1 MARTLGAGLD
11 DVMNP
16 SAQAFRINGIAAL
29 LHALIAAALLAI
41 AAAPALA
48 AGDAHGAAEDVDA
61 GEDDAT
67 ATGPFFHKMDAL
79 LAPVIEKR
87 RVRGYAEIVV
97 TLELATKEAERL
109 VHGKTL
115 PLRDEFPRD
124 LQFQAGMRGEG
135 DPAID
140 LRRIKARFKALAA
153 RVVGEGVVAD
163 VLSDSAIYHGG

>member
-1 MARTLGAGLD
+1 
-11 DVMNP
+11 MNP
-16 SAQAFRINGIAAL
+16 FAQAFRINGIAAL
-29 LHALIAAALLAI
+29 LQALTAVALLAV
-41 AAAPALA
+41 AAPAFA
-48 AGDAHGAAEDVDA
+48 EGDTHGAAEGADG
-61 GEDDAT
+61 GEEGAT
-67 ATGPFFHKMDAL
+67 ATGPFFYKMDAL

-115 PLRDEFPRD
+115 PLRDEFLRD

-135 DPAID
+135 DPAIN

-153 RVVGEGVVAD
+153 RVVGEGAVAD
-163 VLSDSAIYHGG
+163 VLIDSAIYHGG